1 MDMIE
6 GEDKRF
12 TCSVDE
18 NIELSE
24 GFCPLLTLLTSLL
37 TLLTSYFLEVL
48 TGPLIF
54 LPAVLR
60 RIEWRFLPC
69 SSVII
74 ETRAT

>member
-1 MDMIE
+1 MEMIE

-24 GFCPLLTLLTSLL
+24 GFCPLLTLLTSY
-37 TLLTSYFLEVL
+37 YFLEVL

>member
-1 MDMIE
+1 MEMIE

-24 GFCPLLTLLTSLL
+24 GFCPLLTLLTSY
-37 TLLTSYFLEVL
+37 YFLEVL

-54 LPAVLR
+54 LT
-60 RIEWRFLPC
+60 C
-69 SSVII
+69 SV
-74 ETRAT
+74 EKD

>member
-1 MDMIE
+1 MEMIE

-48 TGPLIF
+48 TGPLI
-54 LPAVLR
+54 
-60 RIEWRFLPC
+60 
-69 SSVII
+69 II
-74 ETRAT
+74 TCRVEEDRVEVFALQFSHH